1 MADRRQHRGPH
12 PADLEL
18 FHLSWHAELH
28 RACHDLSQLLE
39 AGYALDASLEL
50 VGNRFSLRERQRIA
64 LRRAACPPSQRR
76 SRLAR
81 KKSLTELSGAELAI
95 DGFNLITTLEA
106 ALGGGVLLLCRDEVL
121 RDMASMHGN
130 YRKVAETEGAL
141 ELIGELLKSTKP
153 KKVDWF
159 FDRPVSNSGR
169 LAGVVRELS
178 SDWQISGDV
187 LLVDDPD
194 PLLSRS
200 DSVVISADSAILEAC
215 RSWSNLAAE
224 AVERLVSEAW
234 VVDLREGSRDLIKP
248 ALASRPASV

>member
-18 FHLSWHAELH
+18 FHLSRHAVLH

-39 AGYALDASLEL
+39 AGYPLDASLEL
-50 VGNRFSLRERQRIA
+50 IGNRFSLRDRQRIA
-64 LRRAACPPSQRR
+64 LRRAACMPSQGR

-81 KKSLTELSGAELAI
+81 RKSLTALSGAELAV

-141 ELIGELLKSTKP
+141 NLIVELLKSTMP

-169 LAGVVRELS
+169 LASVVRELMS
-178 SDWQISGDV
+178 ASQISGEV

-194 PLLSRS
+194 PLLSSS
-200 DSVVISADSAILEAC
+200 DSVIVSADSAILDAC

-224 AVERLVSEAW
+224 AVERTLPEAW

-248 ALASRPASV
+248 ALASCPTSV